1 MLSNLFIEWY
11 FKGVWTAQHGQQLS
25 ANEEEVKLRMT
36 ENENENYQDRTS

>member
-1 MLSNLFIEWY
+1 MLSNLSSPA
-11 FKGVWTAQHGQQLS
+11 GVWTAQHGQQLS